1 MVWYPHKK
9 IKAGIKSKVHRLN
22 KYNQNASKPRL
33 KKHIDM
39 NTNLRKK
46 AKKKKKI

>member
-9 IKAGIKSKVHRLN
+9 IKTGIQSKVHRLN
-22 KYNQNASKPRL
+22 KYNQNAWL

-39 NTNLRKK
+39 NTDLRKK
-46 AKKKKKI
+46 AKKKKKDLS